1 MRVAIVTESFLP
13 QVNGVTNSVLRVVE
27 QLRHDDH
34 EALIVAPGDPGG
46 VPDAYAGTPVITV
59 PSVSMPQYPAVR
71 IATATT
77 SRLAKLLGDF
87 APDVAHIAAP
97 LVLGRAALRA
107 TRRLGIPSVA
117 LFQTDFP
124 TYLGRYLPRALS
136 PARAEP
142 LAWGIMRRVHAPA
155 TLTLAPST
163 ATRQEL
169 VRHGFGRVA
178 IWGRGVDTTRFAP
191 THRDEALHRRWA
203 PGGECVV
210 GFLGRLAPE
219 KNVADLSALST
230 LPGTRCVIVGDGPL
244 RDQLAA
250 RLPSAV
256 FTGAMEGSE
265 VARHMASFDIFV
277 HPGELE
283 TFGQT
288 LQEAAAC
295 AVPVIAPRRG
305 GPIDIVRDAS
315 TGFLYP
321 PGDLA
326 AMRSQVARLVA
337 DAPLRRQLGDQAH
350 RAMATRTWPRLV
362 GQLVQH
368 YRTAIRLTAHAESR

>member
-27 QLRHDDH
+27 QLRHDGH
-34 EALIVAPGDPGG
+34 EVLIVAPGDPGG
-46 VPDAYAGTPVITV
+46 VPDAYAGAPVITV

-77 SRLAKLLGDF
+77 SKLVKLLGDF

-191 THRDEALHRRWA
+191 TRRDEALH
-203 PGGECVV
+203 
-210 GFLGRLAPE
+210 
-219 KNVADLSALST
+219 
-230 LPGTRCVIVGDGPL
+230 
-244 RDQLAA
+244 
-250 RLPSAV
+250 
-256 FTGAMEGSE
+256 
-265 VARHMASFDIFV
+265 
-277 HPGELE
+277 
-283 TFGQT
+283 
-288 LQEAAAC
+288 
-295 AVPVIAPRRG
+295 
-305 GPIDIVRDAS
+305 
-315 TGFLYP
+315 
-321 PGDLA
+321 
-326 AMRSQVARLVA
+326 
-337 DAPLRRQLGDQAH
+337 
-350 RAMATRTWPRLV
+350 
-362 GQLVQH
+362 
-368 YRTAIRLTAHAESR
+368 